1 MIYDS
6 ILAAIGKTPLIRL
19 AKLIEELT
27 LYSDIYAKVEFFNP
41 SGSIND
47 RAAYKMIS
55 EALKKG
61 LIKKDTVIIEESS
74 GNMGISLSMIAA
86 RLGLKLIIVM
96 PDSMSKER
104 IKMMEVYGAKVV
116 LSDGSKGMQGAKDK
130 VEELKKVYP
139 DHFLTS
145 QFENPDNPLA
155 HFENTAEEIAS
166 DLGKIDYFVAGI
178 GTGGTISGAA
188 SYFKKH
194 FPDTKIIGIEPAASP
209 LLSKGQAGPH
219 KIQGIGANF
228 IPEILKSELIDRIE
242 TVSYEEAIEA
252 MRSLHKKEGIFSGIS
267 SGAALAVALKL
278 AKEKDKKIVVILP
291 DSFDRYL
298 SLEGIINE
306 DQR

>member
-19 AKLIEELT
+19 AKLKEELT
-27 LYSDIYAKVEFFNP
+27 LNSDIYAKVEFFNP
-41 SGSIND
+41 SGSIKD

-61 LIKKDTVIIEESS
+61 LINKDTVIIEESS

-104 IKMMEVYGAKVV
+104 IKMMEIYGAKVV

-155 HFENTAEEIAS
+155 HFENTAEEIVS

-194 FPDTKIIGIEPAASP
+194 FPDTKIIGVEPAASP

-278 AKEKDKKIVVILP
+278 AKEKDKIIAVILP

-306 DQR
+306 D

>member
-19 AKLIEELT
+19 AKLKEELT
-27 LYSDIYAKVEFFNP
+27 LNSDIYAKVEFFNP
-41 SGSIND
+41 SGSIKD

-61 LIKKDTVIIEESS
+61 LINKDTVIIEESS

-86 RLGLKLIIVM
+86 CLGLKLIIVM

-155 HFENTAEEIAS
+155 HFENTAEEIVS

-194 FPDTKIIGIEPAASP
+194 FPDTKIIGVEPETSP
-209 LLSKGQAGPH
+209 LLSKGQAGAH

>member
-1 MIYDS
+1 MVIKNVLDMI
-6 ILAAIGKTPLIRL
+6 GNTPLVDL
-19 AKLIEELT
+19 SPT
-27 LYSDIYAKVEFFNP
+27 MGCQIYAKAEFLNLG
-41 SGSIND
+41 GSIKD

-155 HFENTAEEIAS
+155 HFENTAEEIVS

-194 FPDTKIIGIEPAASP
+194 FPDTKIIGVEPAASP

>member
-19 AKLIEELT
+19 AKLKEELT
-27 LYSDIYAKVEFFNP
+27 LNSDIYAKVEFFNP
-41 SGSIND
+41 SGSIKD

-61 LIKKDTVIIEESS
+61 LINKDTVIIEESS

-104 IKMMEVYGAKVV
+104 IKMMEIYGAKVV

-155 HFENTAEEIAS
+155 HFENTAEEIVS

-194 FPDTKIIGIEPAASP
+194 FPDTKIIGVEPAASP

-278 AKEKDKKIVVILP
+278 AKEKDKKIAVILP

-306 DQR
+306 D

>member
-19 AKLIEELT
+19 AKLKEELT
-27 LYSDIYAKVEFFNP
+27 LNSDIYAKVEFFNP
-41 SGSIND
+41 SGSIKD

-155 HFENTAEEIAS
+155 HFENTAEEIVS

-194 FPDTKIIGIEPAASP
+194 FPDTKIIGVEPETSP
-209 LLSKGQAGPH
+209 LLSKGQAGAH

-252 MRSLHKKEGIFSGIS
+252 MRSLHIKEGIFSGIS